1 MSALV
6 FHLGADFIR
15 RGHCLGCA
23 LENSCFQVSEM
34 GGVGGGGCSPHPPA
48 MMSVLDEGQRGL
60 WIQELA
66 ASGGSCWSLGKGIER
81 IRIGWTV

>member
-1 MSALV
+1 M
-6 FHLGADFIR
+6 GA
-15 RGHCLGCA
+15 A
-23 LENSCFQVSEM
+23 P
-34 GGVGGGGCSPHPPA
+34 PHPPA

-66 ASGGSCWSLGKGIER
+66 ASGVGCWSLGKGIER